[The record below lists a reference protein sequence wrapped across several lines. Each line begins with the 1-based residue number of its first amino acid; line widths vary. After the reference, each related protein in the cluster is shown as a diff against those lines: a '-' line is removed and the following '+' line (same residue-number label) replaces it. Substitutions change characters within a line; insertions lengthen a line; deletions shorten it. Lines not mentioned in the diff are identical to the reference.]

1 MPDKYLTTKI
11 RRSSETKHGGFRSI
25 RVIQNEEGEILITIK
40 KIKTIGPWLRYRVFL
55 TKAKE
60 KILIQGAKKR
70 NKKVMKIWS
79 IAYEWTVFKKQT
91 NDLAN
96 EQTKEGRCQV
106 SIKHETSIFVL

>member
-1 MPDKYLTTKI
+1 
-11 RRSSETKHGGFRSI
+11 
-25 RVIQNEEGEILITIK
+25 
-40 KIKTIGPWLRYRVFL
+40 
-55 TKAKE
+55 
-60 KILIQGAKKR
+60 
-70 NKKVMKIWS
+70 MKIWS